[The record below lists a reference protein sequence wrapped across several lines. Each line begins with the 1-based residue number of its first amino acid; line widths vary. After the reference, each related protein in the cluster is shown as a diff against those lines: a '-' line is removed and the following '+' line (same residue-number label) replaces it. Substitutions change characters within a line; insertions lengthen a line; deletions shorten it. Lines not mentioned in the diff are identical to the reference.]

1 MIIKAVEKFKTVI
14 LLTVLVIIFS
24 TAFIFAY
31 SSDEKQLSDE
41 FIMAS
46 TLQTNALKATTYTTT
61 DIYNLLYHCLR
72 DGSNSAYGAI
82 TEINNNLTY
91 YVSGTNWSLAELAG
105 MTWGKVTDISTA
117 LDYNNTL
124 TNTTNAKLEYVF
136 SAIED
141 TINIKWYSSNTVYR
155 GVTTDF
161 NTNYLQSDTNGYK
174 FIGQFLFNSD
184 LVTNHPSIIR
194 VFIPIQNYST
204 SNARTDVYKLSTLKT
219 STSYVNST
227 IPDYFIETTNNGIYL
242 YLFDFNPLGN
252 YTYAFEIT
260 SNYQMH
266 YYSNLAGNVFY
277 IPFDTLDYQLIKT
290 AFYITKS
297 GEGNDA
303 LKKLADIYASD
314 DYIAAKAAQQD
325 YENDVI
331 NNFTGN
337 GSGAASRS
345 DQNNLKNT
353 SGALKSGLSS
363 GGSVSNSL
371 GVFNN
376 SSDIWMWF
384 TNDVKNSLDT
394 TQNNRSLKSS
404 NEDEI
409 IDFYHQYKND
419 AISQLGD

>member
-1 MIIKAVEKFKTVI
+1 MIIKAVEKFKTVF

-61 DIYNLLYHCLR
+61 DIYNLLYPCLR

-363 GGSVSNSL
+363 GGSVSNSF